1 MLPYRT
7 EARQA
12 YQQDGFT
19 TYLKEVFS
27 TILLNG
33 YLCGALYQ
41 NAPY

>member
-19 TYLKEVFS
+19 TYLKGSV
-27 TILLNG
+27 
-33 YLCGALYQ
+33 
-41 NAPY
+41 